1 MSNNKKAVFFDI
13 DGTIFMP
20 NLGVTEKTKEAIVKL
35 NENGIIPVICTG
47 RSRSMIF
54 KSIMDIGFKD
64 VVAGAGT
71 YVEVNSEEIYR
82 VDMKPEDIDEIV
94 EAMVKYGF
102 NPIPEGHDNLY
113 YKDDINTAKYKEIF
127 DLYYSEL
134 SEFMKPIRKG
144 ETYAAKVSGQFTD
157 KSNKQAMIELFA
169 DRYDIVD
176 HRGVLLELIP
186 AGFSKA
192 TGIEVEERPLTSC
205 SFPRRR
211 PEEEWHPDW
220 CTQRSCAPAAFQ
232 RCPSASSAGT
242 RGSRSAWPRRFQSCS
257 PSKSGSAAHNRP
269 LYPLPCGS

>member
-192 TGIEVEERPLTSC
+192 TGIEKFLKATGIKRENTYAFGDSGNDLEMIKYVAHGVAMGNSAEDVKE
-205 SFPRRR
+205 
-211 PEEEWHPDW
+211 
-220 CTQRSCAPAAFQ
+220 AADYVTDTIDND
-232 RCPSASSAGT
+232 GVYK
-242 RGSRSAWPRRFQSCS
+242 GL
-257 PSKSGSAAHNRP
+257 KNYG
-269 LYPLPCGS
+269 LI